1 MDISFL
7 NKVTIEIGGVAQLA
21 RAFGS
26 YPESRRFESSRRY
39 QQETYLT
46 VGFLFYI
53 FQKQNISFLEMQQI
67 CNITFNL

>member
-1 MDISFL
+1 
-7 NKVTIEIGGVAQLA
+7 
-21 RAFGS
+21 
-26 YPESRRFESSRRY
+26 
-39 QQETYLT
+39 